1 MASFLPWVVK
11 EEGELRPRDIFKG
24 LSWDKDKNSHGQG
37 ELACL
42 WRSELPVVGGMQA
55 GLVVVVGEPRG
66 QT

>member
-1 MASFLPWVVK
+1 MT
-11 EEGELRPRDIFKG
+11 ELRPRDIFKG
-24 LSWDKDKNSHGQG
+24 LSQDKDKNSHGQG

-55 GLVVVVGEPRG
+55 GLVVVVGEPNG